1 MNKTETN
8 CPECKSNNLEYL
20 PNVDGNSWVNTVF
33 VQKDGKW
40 SPQVQYKNDEN
51 KWVNIETINISK
63 IFYNDGRPFF
73 VCNGCTAEFD
83 SSYL

>member
-1 MNKTETN
+1 
-8 CPECKSNNLEYL
+8 
-20 PNVDGNSWVNTVF
+20 